1 MSRNEKRKK
10 IKSINTLISAFPN
23 ISYALIHQSL
33 KINLIPDGKMSN
45 PNYVQYILI
54 KLPED
59 MCALS

>member
-1 MSRNEKRKK
+1 MKKKTK
-10 IKSINTLISAFPN
+10 IKSIDTLISAFPN

-45 PNYVQYILI
+45 RNYVHYILI
-54 KLPED
+54 KGPED